1 MEQAVTAHFFN
12 LLNEVRRRSLRMAG
26 VVEDMLHE
34 ACEVVFEP
42 HEALSR
48 RVVRRDRE
56 VDSEEVEIE
65 AEVIRL
71 LSLYQPVGSDLRLLC
86 AMLKVNNDL
95 ERIADCAVNLAE
107 RAKHLELQPIAARME
122 PLRHMCPLVQ
132 RVLHNAIHAYGME
145 DAQLARQVLEA
156 DPEIDEA
163 YVAIVR
169 RVVQEADSASM
180 AGYLDVLSVAKN
192 LERIAD
198 HATNIA
204 EDVIFLCTG
213 SIIRHQGPPPQR
225 DTASD
230 TAES

>member
-1 MEQAVTAHFFN
+1 MTSHFFN
-12 LLNEVRRRSLRMAG
+12 LLNETHRRSMRMAG

-42 HEALSR
+42 NEALAQ
-48 RVVRRDRE
+48 RVVARDRE
-56 VDSEEVEIE
+56 IDREEVEIE

-71 LSLYQPVGSDLRLLC
+71 MALYQPVGSDLRLLC
-86 AMLKVNNDL
+86 AILKVNNDL

-107 RAKHLELQPIAARME
+107 RAKHQELQPIATRMDR
-122 PLRHMCPLVQ
+122 LRHMCPLVQ
-132 RVLHNAIHAYGME
+132 RVLHNAIHAYGMQ
-145 DAQLARQVLEA
+145 DAKVAKLVLEA

-163 YVAIVR
+163 YAAIIR
-169 RVVQEADSASM
+169 QVVQQADRDQL

-204 EDVIFLCTG
+204 EDVVFLCTG
-213 SIIRHQGPPPQR
+213 SIIRHMGKLDR
-225 DTASD
+225 ED
-230 TAES
+230 

>member
-1 MEQAVTAHFFN
+1 MTSHFFN
-12 LLNEVRRRSLRMAG
+12 LLNETHRRSMRMAG

-42 HEALSR
+42 NEALVE
-48 RVVRRDRE
+48 RVVGRDRE
-56 VDSEEVEIE
+56 VDREEVEIE

-71 LSLYQPVGSDLRLLC
+71 MALYQPVGSDLRLLC
-86 AMLKVNNDL
+86 AILKVNNDL

-107 RAKHLELQPIAARME
+107 RAKHQELQPIAGRME
-122 PLRHMCPLVQ
+122 QLRHMCPLVQ
-132 RVLHNAIHAYGME
+132 RVLHNAIHAYGMQ
-145 DAQLARQVLEA
+145 DAGVAKLVLEA

-163 YVAIVR
+163 YAAIIR
-169 RVVQEADSASM
+169 QVVQEADRDQL

-204 EDVIFLCTG
+204 EDVVFLCTG
-213 SIIRHQGPPPQR
+213 SIIRHVGKMTP
-225 DTASD
+225 DA
-230 TAES
+230 